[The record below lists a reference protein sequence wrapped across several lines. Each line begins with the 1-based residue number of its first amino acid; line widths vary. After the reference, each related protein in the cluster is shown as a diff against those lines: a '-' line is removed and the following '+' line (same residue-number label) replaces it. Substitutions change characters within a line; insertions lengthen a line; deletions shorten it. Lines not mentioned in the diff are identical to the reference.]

1 MELSMPRSAA
11 QANGSTRPQITLE
24 GFTRISERIADIRE
38 RRLPELVPLL
48 VEHERDERYVHEY
61 EQLLAEAHEWEG
73 FLAEAT
79 VLPAVADGTQLTVN
93 LGTRVLVTLVDGTDS
108 WVRPVHP
115 REAFLD
121 DERISMDSPLGKA
134 IIGARVGDAV
144 EVDSPVGTWQAV
156 IREIDVKG

>member
-1 MELSMPRSAA
+1 MPRSATR
-11 QANGSTRPQITLE
+11 STVKRPQITAE
-24 GFTRISERIADIRE
+24 GFQRITERVTDIRQ

-48 VEHERDERYVHEY
+48 VETDRDERYVHEY

-73 FLAEAT
+73 FLAEAQ
-79 VLPAVADGTQLTVN
+79 VLNTADGDAGVVN
-93 LGTRVLVTLVDGTDS
+93 LGTRALVTLVDGTDA

-134 IIGARVGDAV
+134 IIGARCGDAV

-156 IREIDVKG
+156 IREIEV

>member
-1 MELSMPRSAA
+1 MPRSAA
-11 QANGSTRPQITLE
+11 RSTVKRPQITEE
-24 GFTRISERIADIRE
+24 GFQRITERVTDIRE

-48 VEHERDERYVHEY
+48 VETDRDERYVHEY

-73 FLAEAT
+73 FLAEAQ
-79 VLPAVADGTQLTVN
+79 VLNTADGDAGVVN
-93 LGTRVLVTLVDGTDS
+93 LGTRALVTLVDGTDA

-134 IIGARVGDAV
+134 IIGASCGDAV

-156 IREIDVKG
+156 IREIEV

>member
-1 MELSMPRSAA
+1 MPRSAA
-11 QANGSTRPQITLE
+11 RSITNRPQITAE
-24 GFTRISERIADIRE
+24 GFQRISERIADIRQ
-38 RRLPELVPLL
+38 RRLAELVPLL
-48 VEHERDERYVHEY
+48 VETDRDERYVHEY

-73 FLAEAT
+73 FLAEAQ
-79 VLPAVADGTQLTVN
+79 VLNPAAGENGAVT
-93 LGTRVLVTLVDGTDS
+93 LGTRVLVTLVDGTDA

-134 IIGARVGDAV
+134 IIGARRGDAV

-156 IREIDVKG
+156 IREIDR

>member
-1 MELSMPRSAA
+1 MPRSAA
-11 QANGSTRPQITLE
+11 RSTVKRPQITAE
-24 GFTRISERIADIRE
+24 GFQRISERVADIRE

-48 VEHERDERYVHEY
+48 VETDRDERYVHEY

-73 FLAEAT
+73 FLAEAQ
-79 VLPAVADGTQLTVN
+79 VLNTADSQAGVVN
-93 LGTRVLVTLVDGTDS
+93 LGTRALVTLVDGTDA

-134 IIGARVGDAV
+134 IIGARCGDAV

-156 IREIDVKG
+156 IREIEV